1 MIPVKSKRLC
11 VGHFY

>member
-1 MIPVKSKRLC
+1 MIPVKSKHLC